1 MEAHITQRTIKTHSN
16 FVTHIFTL
24 HVPSDIVIKAL
35 WTIFI
40 YYIHITSPGPT
51 LLTPFCSLLHYD
63 LGLAL
68 FSQALQPEQNPYTTT
83 AFPKAAF
90 CFRGYHWVPS
100 MRNLDFSTLQST
112 VLDFPYPSL
121 CAFYQ
126 KSDENLQCS
135 NKEIIA
141 QANIRKITRGSE
153 DNARQSL

>member
-1 MEAHITQRTIKTHSN
+1 M
-16 FVTHIFTL
+16 
-24 HVPSDIVIKAL
+24 
-35 WTIFI
+35 
-40 YYIHITSPGPT
+40 
-51 LLTPFCSLLHYD
+51 
-63 LGLAL
+63 
-68 FSQALQPEQNPYTTT
+68 
-83 AFPKAAF
+83 
-90 CFRGYHWVPS
+90 PS